1 MRFLVQF
8 FARKLQLFRSLLESV
23 CMRARRERLSLG
35 GRLGLT
41 RQVAL
46 LSLLP
51 MVVFGFVLARVL
63 QAQIVARTLADATE
77 SARIIAHLGIQPH
90 LSAQDLR
97 TGLSPAGVRA
107 LDQQLSARSV
117 TQDLARIKIWN
128 SHFKVIYSDDH
139 SLIGRTLPPSDDLQ
153 DALAGKPDDADVVT
167 PRPHTETA
175 SEVGLGQLVEVYV
188 PLRFAASGPPE
199 GAFEIY
205 LSYRPIAAALAQDK
219 RTIALLVAVGLV
231 LLWLI
236 LYRIVARAS
245 GRLAR
250 QARENDRLAR
260 YDALT
265 GLPNRTL
272 FIESVARTVRR
283 AGSRPGSV
291 AILLIDVD
299 RFTEINNTL
308 GHVGGDRV
316 LCEVAR
322 RLGETFDGGAEL
334 ARLGADE
341 FAILCRDTHGEEGA
355 RSVAAAVQRSLEPP
369 VVIDGVALNVEASI
383 GIAVMDEHADSPE
396 LLLQRVDTAL
406 ARARSRSSR
415 IHVHSSACDHFDA
428 NRLILLGQV
437 RGALERGEFIL
448 CYQPKVD
455 LRRRRITGVEALVRW
470 QHPERGLL
478 GPHEF
483 IPQIEPTALVGPFTL
498 YVIEHALA
506 QLLDW
511 RGRGID
517 LELSVNL
524 SARNLLDPELP
535 QQVAG
540 LLRRHGIPAARLTV
554 EVTESAA
561 LVDPERAIA
570 ALLAL
575 RAGGVSVSIDDFGTG
590 NASIEYLATLPA
602 SELKIDRSFITGM
615 LEDARAEAIV
625 RSTIDL
631 ARNLGLTV
639 VAEGIETEAVMK
651 HLAGLGAQTGQGY
664 FISRPL
670 PAKELDEQLSRA
682 FGIATEPERAPEPER
697 ARESVPASR
706 RELEPERYAARAP
719 VATSAS

>member
-1 MRFLVQF
+1 M
-8 FARKLQLFRSLLESV
+8 S
-23 CMRARRERLSLG
+23 
-35 GRLGLT
+35 LT

-51 MVVFGFVLARVL
+51 MVLFGFVLARVL
-63 QAQIVARTLADATE
+63 QAQIVSRTLADSSE
-77 SARIIAHLGIQPH
+77 SARIIAHIGIQPH

-97 TGLSPAGVRA
+97 TGLTPAGIRA

-128 SHFKVIYSDDH
+128 SHYRVIYSDEH
-139 SLIGRTLPPSDDLQ
+139 SLIGRTLPPSDDLR
-153 DALAGKPDDADVVT
+153 DALEGKPDDADVVT
-167 PRPHTETA
+167 PRLGTETA

-188 PLRFAASGPPE
+188 PLRFASSGPPE

-205 LSYRPIAAALAQDK
+205 LSYRPIASAIAHDK
-219 RTIALLVAVGLV
+219 RTIALLVAIGLL
-231 LLWLI
+231 LLWLV
-236 LYRIVARAS
+236 LYRIVVQAS
-245 GRLAR
+245 RRLRR
-250 QARENDRLAR
+250 QARENYRLAH

-272 FIESVARTVRR
+272 FIEHVAQTVRHES
-283 AGSRPGSV
+283 SRPGTV
-291 AILLIDVD
+291 AVLLIDLD

-308 GHVGGDRV
+308 GHAGGDRV
-316 LCEVAR
+316 LCEVSR
-322 RLGETFDGGAEL
+322 RLGDTFAGAAEL
-334 ARLGADE
+334 ARVGADE
-341 FAILCRDTHGEEGA
+341 FAILCRDTHGEAGA
-355 RSVAAAVQRSLEPP
+355 RGAAEAVHSSLEPP
-369 VVIDGVALNVEASI
+369 VVVDGVAINVEASI
-383 GIAVMDEHADSPE
+383 GIAVMDEHADGPE

-415 IHVHSSACDHFDA
+415 VHVHSPACDYFDA

-437 RGALERGEFIL
+437 RGALEREEFVVH
-448 CYQPKVD
+448 YQPKVD
-455 LRRRRITGVEALVRW
+455 VQRARITGVEALVRW

-498 YVIEHALA
+498 YVIERALA
-506 QLLDW
+506 QLRAW
-511 RGRGID
+511 RRRGID

-535 QQVAG
+535 EQVAE
-540 LLRRHGIPAARLTV
+540 LLHRHGIPAARLTV

-561 LVDPERAIA
+561 LVDPERAVA
-570 ALLAL
+570 ALQAL
-575 RAGGVSVSIDDFGTG
+575 RDGGVGVSIDDFGTG

-639 VAEGIETEAVMK
+639 VAEGIETEAVME
-651 HLAGLGAQTGQGY
+651 HLAGLGAHSGQGY

-670 PAKELDEQLSRA
+670 PADELTEQLAVA
-682 FGIATEPERAPEPER
+682 FGIDAG
-697 ARESVPASR
+697 
-706 RELEPERYAARAP
+706 REL
-719 VATSAS
+719 VA

>member
-1 MRFLVQF
+1 
-8 FARKLQLFRSLLESV
+8 
-23 CMRARRERLSLG
+23 MRARRQRLSLG

-63 QAQIVARTLADATE
+63 QAQIVSRTLADATE

-90 LSAQDLR
+90 LSAKDLH
-97 TGLSPAGVRA
+97 TGLSPAGIRA

-128 SHFKVIYSDDH
+128 SRYKVIYSDDH
-139 SLIGRTLPPSDDLQ
+139 SLIGRTLPPSDDLKA
-153 DALAGKPDDADVVT
+153 ALEGKPDDADVVT
-167 PRPHTETA
+167 PRLGSETA

-219 RTIALLVAVGLV
+219 RMIALLVAGGLV

-250 QARENDRLAR
+250 QARENYRLAR
-260 YDALT
+260 YDPLT

-272 FIESVARTVRR
+272 FIEGVAKTVRR
-283 AGSRPGSV
+283 EVSRPGSV
-291 AILLIDVD
+291 AILLIDLD

-308 GHVGGDRV
+308 GHAGGDRV
-316 LCEVAR
+316 LGEVAR
-322 RLGETFDGGAEL
+322 RLSETFSGQAEL
-334 ARLGADE
+334 ARVGADE
-341 FAILCRDTHGEEGA
+341 FAILCRDARGEEGA
-355 RSVAAAVQRSLEPP
+355 RSAAVAVQASLEPP
-369 VVIDGVALNVEASI
+369 VVIDGVALNIEASI
-383 GIAVMDEHADSPE
+383 GIAVMDQHADGPE

-415 IHVHSSACDHFDA
+415 IHVHSPESDHFDA

-437 RGALERGEFIL
+437 RGALERGEFVL
-448 CYQPKVD
+448 YYQPKVD
-455 LRRRRITGVEALVRW
+455 LQRRRISGVEALVRW

-498 YVIEHALA
+498 YVIERALA
-506 QLLDW
+506 QMVLW
-511 RGRGID
+511 RDRGIA
-517 LELSVNL
+517 LEMSVNL

-535 QQVAG
+535 QQVAE
-540 LLRRHGIPAARLTV
+540 LLARHDIPPASLTV

-561 LVDPERAIA
+561 LVDPERAIS

-575 RAGGVSVSIDDFGTG
+575 RAGGVGVSIDDFGTG
-590 NASIEYLATLPA
+590 NASIDYLATLPA
-602 SELKIDRSFITGM
+602 SELKIDRSFITDM

-639 VAEGIETEAVMK
+639 VAEGIETEAVME

-664 FISRPL
+664 FFSRPL
-670 PAKELDEQLSRA
+670 PAEELAGRLS
-682 FGIATEPERAPEPER
+682 ATFDLAARERQPERRPLPER
-697 ARESVPASR
+697 EPQPQARAARERQPQ
-706 RELEPERYAARAP
+706 RYAATAP
-719 VATSAS
+719 VASSTS